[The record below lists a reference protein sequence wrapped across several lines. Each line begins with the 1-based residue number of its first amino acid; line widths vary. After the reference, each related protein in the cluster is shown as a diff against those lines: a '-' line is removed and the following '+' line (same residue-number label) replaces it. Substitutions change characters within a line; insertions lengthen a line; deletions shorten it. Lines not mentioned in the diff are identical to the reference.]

1 MKQVFKQFF
10 LSLFISFGF
19 IGTLLAQDSV
29 LVVVDHSSQI
39 DIRIPDSTLIEEY
52 ANNSDFQY
60 KGIAQNPDSFT
71 DRLIFQLFRL
81 LNFLFGNPIGNFII
95 RAVLVITIA
104 SLVLVLINQLIG
116 GNLINVFTKKNPDN
130 SFDLQ
135 INEEE
140 IDNLDLQKLLDEALS
155 SSNYAA
161 ATRYVYLIALKT
173 LNEQNLI
180 TWGIEKTNYDYETE
194 LAGHPGSPLFN
205 SLTSYYEFVEY
216 GDFQIDKKGFET
228 VQKLFKELK
237 ERLES

>member
-1 MKQVFKQFF
+1 MSSILKT
-10 LSLFISFGF
+10 LLLNLIILSFGT
-19 IGTLLAQDSV
+19 TLLMAQDS
-29 LVVVDHSSQI
+29 LVVDTTSQI
-39 DIRIPDSTLIEEY
+39 DIRLPSPILIEDF
-52 ANNSDFQY
+52 ANDQDFQY
-60 KGIAQNPDSFT
+60 QSVAQNPDSFI
-71 DRLIFQLFRL
+71 DRLVFQLFRL
-81 LNFLFGNPIGNFII
+81 LNFLFGNPIGNFILK
-95 RAVLVITIA
+95 AVLVITIA
-104 SLVLVLINQLIG
+104 SLVLVLINQLSG
-116 GNLINVFTKKNPDN
+116 GNLINVFTKKNPDS

-135 INEEE
+135 ISEEE

-161 ATRYVYLIALKT
+161 ATRYIYLIALKT

-228 VQKLFKELK
+228 VQQLFKELK
-237 ERLES
+237 ERLEL